1 MSVKIM
7 STVFDKSKTEGNARL
22 VLLALADCANDEG
35 TCWPSIS
42 TISSMANINQQ
53 TTRKYLWAMESIG
66 LITAEDRKDKI
77 GRRTSNLY
85 KINRE
90 KLGEDVITKEDLKGQ
105 LYKSQIRT
113 WDYDKGDTIS
123 RHTVAP
129 YNPSHSGDTIKHH
142 TGSYMKHHNEPSL
155 EPPVV
160 ESSAM
165 ASHSTDGVVEL
176 TAQASAADAEVGETF
191 VSDSIPP
198 NSIKPITGAERRKSP
213 PIDQAKL
220 AAFKTRANKIFRR
233 RETTPWSRSEE
244 RAAKLHLDTPDSE
257 WGLLEKYYANSGQK
271 GFYCRTTMATFL
283 NNFAGEIDRAKAKFP
298 DEENDPDFWNKWKPR
313 D

>member
-85 KINRE
+85 KINLG
-90 KLGEDVITKEDLKGQ
+90 KLGEDVITKEVLRGQ

-113 WDYDKGDTIS
+113 WDYDKEDTIN

-129 YNPSHSGDTIKHH
+129 SNPSHSGDTIKHH
-142 TGSYMKHHNEPSL
+142 TGSYMKHHNEPTL

-165 ASHSTDGVVEL
+165 ASHSTDGVFEL
-176 TAQASAADAEVGETF
+176 IAQDLAAEAERGK
-191 VSDSIPP
+191 SNDLDSQPP
-198 NSIKPITGAERRKSP
+198 NTVKSTTSAELRKSP
-213 PIDQAKL
+213 PIDKDKL

-233 RETTPWSRSEE
+233 RETTPWSAGEE
-244 RAAKLHLDTPDSE
+244 RAAKLYLDTPDSE
-257 WGLLEKYYANSGQK
+257 WELLEKYYANSGQK

-283 NNFAGEIDRAKAKFP
+283 NNFAGDIDRAKTKTTEK
-298 DEENDPDFWNKWKPR
+298 EERFADF
-313 D
+313 